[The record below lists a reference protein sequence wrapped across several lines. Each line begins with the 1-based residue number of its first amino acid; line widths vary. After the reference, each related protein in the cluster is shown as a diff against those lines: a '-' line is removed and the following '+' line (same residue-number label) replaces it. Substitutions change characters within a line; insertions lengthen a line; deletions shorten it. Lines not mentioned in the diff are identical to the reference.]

1 MAEDCFHASFVEPFL
16 LCVWF
21 VWADDGEL
29 PPYEGLWAEQ
39 VPQTVGTEHRG
50 WGRCRGGTAV
60 GIVWGARPDGGRMH
74 GGGGG
79 APCAGPIALSAGP
92 AVSLDFRVQVDGM

>member
-1 MAEDCFHASFVEPFL
+1 MLGGRCFLQRDTCVLSETQEFSDTTGVMTEDCFHASFVEPFL

-29 PPYEGLWAEQ
+29 PPYECLWAEQ
-39 VPQTVGTEHRG
+39 VTQTVGTEHRG

-60 GIVWGARPDGGRMH
+60 GIVWGASPN
-74 GGGGG
+74 
-79 APCAGPIALSAGP
+79 ACKLIL
-92 AVSLDFRVQVDGM
+92 